1 MTPEILTNLG
11 PTAAAVIIALAGYRF
26 YNQSSDRFSASI
38 DKFNTTIQNQMRDSN
53 KINKDMALKM
63 QSLSEVIGDQND
75 QIKNMATLHKESTE
89 KLHIQLKEEQQM
101 REKWYEW
108 IAKTVKNGHDVKNI
122 KITCKL
128 EFGKTMI
135 EESSSIRLKGEDDVI
150 TNN

>member
-26 YNQSSDRFSASI
+26 YNQSSERFSASI

-89 KLHIQLKEEQQM
+89 KLHIQLKEEQQI

-108 IAKTVKNGHDVKNI
+108 VSKTIKNGHEVKNI
-122 KITCKL
+122 KINT
-128 EFGKTMI
+128 
-135 EESSSIRLKGEDDVI
+135 
-150 TNN
+150 

>member
-26 YNQSSDRFSASI
+26 YNQSSERFSASI

-89 KLHIQLKEEQQM
+89 KLHIQLKEEQQI

-108 IAKTVKNGHDVKNI
+108 VSKTIKNGHDVKNI
-122 KITCKL
+122 KINT
-128 EFGKTMI
+128 
-135 EESSSIRLKGEDDVI
+135 
-150 TNN
+150 